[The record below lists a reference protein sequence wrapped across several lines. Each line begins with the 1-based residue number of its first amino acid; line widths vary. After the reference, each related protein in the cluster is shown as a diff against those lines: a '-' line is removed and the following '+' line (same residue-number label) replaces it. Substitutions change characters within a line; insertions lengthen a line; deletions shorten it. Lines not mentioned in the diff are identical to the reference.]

1 MRTAIETSASDL
13 PRSQTVLDRLRG
25 LLLDGQ
31 LAADARLNEVHLSH
45 EFDVSRTPIRAAL
58 QTLAGEGLLEYL
70 PNRGYRVR
78 AIPLSEIVDAY
89 EMRALAEG
97 LAARLAA
104 ERGLTSLQQGE
115 IESALALGDD
125 ILNAPGESP
134 DNQRSVYGAINDRFH
149 RTIRDAAESRLVRD
163 VVQLCQRVPHASA
176 HNIVAFE
183 IDDVRKRHGEHHR
196 IYEAILFREPKKAET
211 LMQAHVLGV
220 KSAAARAIARL
231 ELEKT
236 SSLQNQRKNQT
247 RA

>member
-1 MRTAIETSASDL
+1 MSAASETGTGGL
-13 PRSQTVLDRLRG
+13 PRSQTVLDMLRA
-25 LLLDGQ
+25 LLLDGR
-31 LAADARLNEVHLSH
+31 LAADTRLNEVHLSH
-45 EFDVSRTPIRAAL
+45 EFAVSRTPIRAAL

-70 PNRGYRVR
+70 PNRGYKVR

-104 ERGLTSLQQGE
+104 ERGLTPEQQSD
-115 IESALALGDD
+115 IERALASGDT
-125 ILNAPGESP
+125 ILSAAGETP
-134 DNQRSVYGAINDRFH
+134 DHQRSAYGEINDRFH
-149 RTIRDAAESRLVRD
+149 RNIRDAAESRLVRD

-183 IDDVRKRHGEHHR
+183 IDDIRKRHGEHHQ
-196 IYEAILFREPKKAET
+196 IYEAILFREPKKAEA

-220 KSAAARAIARL
+220 KSAAARAVARL
-231 ELEKT
+231 ELEK
-236 SSLQNQRKNQT
+236 SSSVQTKRQRQR

>member
-1 MRTAIETSASDL
+1 MRAASGAVAGDL
-13 PRSQTVLDRLRG
+13 PRSQTVLDRLRA
-25 LLLDGQ
+25 LLLDGR
-31 LAADARLNEVHLSH
+31 LAGDTRLNEVHLSH

-104 ERGLTSLQQGE
+104 ERGLTPLQQGE
-115 IESALALGDD
+115 IESALGLGDD
-125 ILNAPGESP
+125 ILNATEESP
-134 DNQRSVYGAINDRFH
+134 DNQRSGYGAINDRFH

-183 IDDVRKRHGEHHR
+183 IDDVRKRHHEHHK
-196 IYEAILFREPKKAET
+196 IYEAILFREPKKAEA

-220 KSAAARAIARL
+220 KSAAARAVARL
-231 ELEKT
+231 EIEKKPT
-236 SSLQNQRKNQT
+236 AQTKRQYQT

>member
-1 MRTAIETSASDL
+1 MRAATEAGAGDL
-13 PRSQTVLDRLRG
+13 PRSQTVLDRLRA
-25 LLLDGQ
+25 LLLDGR

-70 PNRGYRVR
+70 PNRGYKVR

-104 ERGLTSLQQGE
+104 ERGLTPLQQGE

-125 ILNAPGESP
+125 ILNAPGETLE
-134 DNQRSVYGAINDRFH
+134 NQRSAYGAINDRFH
-149 RTIRDAAESRLVRD
+149 RTIRDAADSRLVRD

-183 IDDVRKRHGEHHR
+183 IDDVRKRHSEHHS

-231 ELEKT
+231 DLGKT
-236 SSLQNQRKNQT
+236 SGAQSKGQSQSP
-247 RA
+247 A